1 MTRSRLMSVV
11 SCIAV
16 SIVLGGCVTET
27 TGRVQSEEQPGEA
40 SDLNVQLGVGY
51 LRQGDLQSAQ
61 EKLEKAIELNPDNVT
76 AHRVLGLVYE
86 RLGDLDGAD
95 RYYRRAVSLAP
106 RDPEALNSLAVFL
119 CRSDATHKEAL
130 KVFDRAID
138 VPQSTQLSNKAML
151 NTNAGLCAESKDL
164 ALAEEY
170 LRQALAYDN
179 QYPAALLEL
188 GDVSF
193 QRQNYLQARAFLQRY
208 GTVAPVS
215 PSFLWLSYQVEMA
228 LGDARAAD
236 KFAREMRNKFPESV
250 EMRLLLESER
260 NAG

>member
-1 MTRSRLMSVV
+1 MRRSTLISVV
-11 SCIAV
+11 SCVAL

-27 TGRVQSEEQPGEA
+27 TGRTQPKEQPGEA

-61 EKLEKAIELNPDNVT
+61 EKLDKAIELNPDNVT

-106 RDPEALNSLAVFL
+106 KDPEALNSLAVFL

-130 KVFDRAID
+130 EVFNRAIA
-138 VPQSTQLSNKAML
+138 VPQSTQFSNKAML
-151 NTNAGLCAESKDL
+151 NTNAGVCAESRDL

-170 LRQALAYDN
+170 LRRALAFDN
-179 QYPAALLEL
+179 RYPAALLEI

-193 QRQNYLQARAFLQRY
+193 QRHNYLQARAFLQRY
-208 GTVAPVS
+208 SAVAPVS
-215 PSFLWLSYQVEMA
+215 PSVLWLNYQVETA
-228 LGDARAAD
+228 LGDTRAAAGYAHD
-236 KFAREMRNKFPESV
+236 LREQFPESV

-260 NAG
+260 DAG